1 MFLVCVY
8 LTSAGAPGRAHVQE
22 RVPDGARVCTEALTP
37 PGAPSRDW
45 GRAFECKLAL
55 LNSVTDSTVIAMGG
69 CRPSSFQCHFDPT
82 PVRSF
87 ST

>member
-1 MFLVCVY
+1 MFKN
-8 LTSAGAPGRAHVQE
+8 AFQMVQE
-22 RVPDGARVCTEALTP
+22 FAQRHSHRLEPPVETGAGP
-37 PGAPSRDW
+37 
-45 GRAFECKLAL
+45 FECKLAL